1 MAAQD
6 AAVANSGAVPLAH
19 FGCIQKRGCPVCMPV
34 GRTESILS
42 NLKGGTQTQDL
53 QLPPIVDHGCCTKN
67 VESSTF
73 EEFLLPTAYCLLCI
87 AYCLLPTAYSP
98 LCILVEH
105 LSQWWSTTS
114 SNIFKYGA

>member
-1 MAAQD
+1 MSVRD
-6 AAVANSGAVPLAH
+6 
-19 FGCIQKRGCPVCMPV
+19 
-34 GRTESILS
+34 
-42 NLKGGTQTQDL
+42 LKGGTQTQDL
-53 QLPPIVDHGCCTKN
+53 QLPQIVDHGCCTKN

-73 EEFLLPTAYCLLCI
+73 EELLLPAAYCLLPI

-98 LCILVEH
+98 LCILVEN